1 MKTNAFELTSSFVR
15 RYHDWWKWWRGVV
28 FRLCKESFWTKNV
41 TCRKRTTLFSA
52 RIWQNMCG
60 HAPWIASLV
69 ISPLAK
75 KKMEYLSS
83 EHVHKNFKM
92 NMMFLFLIEV
102 HISSICDSDVLYD
115 VFKFYLTEQAF
126 IWSEQRPKLQKGEWR
141 WSFRD
146 RWRMIER

>member
-1 MKTNAFELTSSFVR
+1 
-15 RYHDWWKWWRGVV
+15 
-28 FRLCKESFWTKNV
+28 
-41 TCRKRTTLFSA
+41 
-52 RIWQNMCG
+52 MCG

-102 HISSICDSDVLYD
+102 HISSICDSDVLYE
-115 VFKFYLTEQAF
+115 VYLMRATSQATE
-126 IWSEQRPKLQKGEWR
+126 RRVK
-141 WSFRD
+141 
-146 RWRMIER
+146 IEFP

>member
-1 MKTNAFELTSSFVR
+1 
-15 RYHDWWKWWRGVV
+15 
-28 FRLCKESFWTKNV
+28 
-41 TCRKRTTLFSA
+41 
-52 RIWQNMCG
+52 MCG

-75 KKMEYLSS
+75 KKMEYLSR

-126 IWSEQRPKLQKGEWR
+126 I
-141 WSFRD
+141 
-146 RWRMIER
+146 